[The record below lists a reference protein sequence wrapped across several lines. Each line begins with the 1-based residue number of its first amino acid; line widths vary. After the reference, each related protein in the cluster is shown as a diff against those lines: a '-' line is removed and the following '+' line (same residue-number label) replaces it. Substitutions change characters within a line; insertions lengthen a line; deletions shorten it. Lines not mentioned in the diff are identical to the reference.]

1 MARLMNA
8 MGRCGAALLLA
19 TAATHASAQPDPEA
33 LRASIVQVVVLDG
46 GGDVRRV
53 RSGFAVSD
61 AGHVA
66 TAAHGV
72 ANEDRI
78 VVVPL
83 DTRDELAA
91 RVVHANERA
100 DVALLAVDGLAQTPL
115 PLAKSG
121 FAAGRQ
127 VTSVGVWGEPG
138 QTPLVAKAT
147 GDVPVAIA
155 EGAVGEHDELAAG
168 GGRPAVPLILHNA
181 MIPAAGYGG
190 PVLTECGEVAGVNR
204 GAPDMARWRLREGHA
219 PETVV
224 HGAAVGAL
232 AGLLLPAGIAFTQS
246 DAECTEARAVA
257 EAKAAE
263 AQAQADAA
271 AAEAGEAQ
279 AQAAAAAEL
288 AEQQSA
294 ELETRQ
300 QALDAAESR
309 VAELQ
314 TQYDD
319 AVRTGSAEAETLQAE
334 LNGARTEREEAQAAV
349 ATMEAQL
356 AEIRAEREA
365 EAQANR
371 QQLIIIAV
379 VAVLLAAIVAIV
391 VVAVLRRR
399 SRELDAARQQAARA
413 EQDAKRAQGEAERGQ
428 AEANAPPADAG
439 DCLLTGETASG
450 QPISLKLPGSLL
462 AGEGAV
468 IGRSPRNATFLIDDE
483 TLSREHARMSATPD
497 GGLQVEDLDSTN
509 GTRLNG
515 RQLRP
520 RRPANVANEDALE
533 FGGVKLR
540 VAWEA

>member
-1 MARLMNA
+1 MARLVIA
-8 MGRCGAALLLA
+8 LWRYGAALLLA
-19 TAATHASAQPDPEA
+19 TAATTASAQPDPGA
-33 LRASIVQVVVLDG
+33 LRASIVQVVVLDSFG
-46 GGDVRRV
+46 NVRRV
-53 RSGFAVSD
+53 RSGFAVTDS
-61 AGHVA
+61 GHVA

-78 VVVPL
+78 VVVLL
-83 DTRDELAA
+83 DSRDELPA

-127 VTSVGVWGEPG
+127 VTSAGVWGEPG
-138 QTPLVAKAT
+138 ETLLVAKAT

-155 EGAVGEHDELAAG
+155 EGAVGEHDELAAVG
-168 GGRPAVPLILHNA
+168 SRPAVPLILHNA

-204 GAPDMARWRLREGHA
+204 GAPNMAKWRLREGQA

-263 AQAQADAA
+263 AQAQAEAA

-279 AQAAAAAEL
+279 AQAAAATEL
-288 AEQQSA
+288 AEQKSA

-314 TQYDD
+314 TQYDE

-334 LNGARTEREEAQAAV
+334 LDSARTEREEAQAAV
-349 ATMEAQL
+349 AAMEEQL

-365 EAQANR
+365 EARANR
-371 QQLIIIAV
+371 QYLITIAV
-379 VAVLLAAIVAIV
+379 VVVLLAAIVAIV

-413 EQDAKRAQGEAERGQ
+413 EQEAKQAQEDAERAQGD
-428 AEANAPPADAG
+428 ANAPPPNVG

-462 AGEGAV
+462 VGEGAV

-483 TLSREHARMSATPD
+483 TLSREHARMSVTPE
-497 GGLQVEDLDSTN
+497 GGLQIEDLDSTN

-515 RQLRP
+515 RQLQP
-520 RRPANVANEDALE
+520 RKAANVANEDALE
-533 FGGVKLR
+533 LGGVKLR